1 MLELDFD
8 ILATA
13 GKWSLRDRKR
23 WQSTSVDCHLAFAFR
38 HYTSQPK
45 CQSCPTGK
53 ITLAKARF
61 PFANATGK
69 FFPTA
74 SSSISSSTT
83 SLRYALLAF
92 LSEKLASSAYV
103 RSKA

>member
-1 MLELDFD
+1 
-8 ILATA
+8 LATA

-23 WQSTSVDCHLAFAFR
+23 WQSTSVDCHLAFAYR

-45 CQSCPTGK
+45 LQCFPAGK

-61 PFANATGK
+61 PFAKATGK

-83 SLRYALLAF
+83 SLRYSLLAF
-92 LSEKLASSAYV
+92 PSEKRVSFAYV